1 MGGVYIKRG
10 SGGLEGFLVYDTTIF
25 FDVIGVLALE

>member
-10 SGGLEGFLVYDTTIF
+10 LGGLECFLIYDTTIF